1 MFTLII
7 KVVLLNKTGL
17 THIMKIKKKI
27 TLGIMLMGCLA
38 LCSCEGPEGPQGVK
52 GDQGPQGIQG
62 SKGDT
67 GATGAVGATGA
78 TGATGAAG
86 PQGATGATGAVGPQG
101 PAGPKGDTGATGATG
116 AVGATGPV
124 GPQGPAG
131 PAGGSGTGTST
142 NVIYSDWFT
151 PAFVDWQKITEK
163 SYSYNI
169 IEVKITQDI
178 IDKGVVLAYSR
189 QVASGPAYLLPMM
202 LETNSGLTNYNI
214 AAALGKISITFTE
227 LLDIQG
233 RPATGLQY
241 RYVIIPGGVKSRAN
255 IDYTNFDEVA
265 KAFGIPR

>member
-1 MFTLII
+1 M
-7 KVVLLNKTGL
+7 V
-17 THIMKIKKKI
+17 
-27 TLGIMLMGCLA
+27 LMGCLA

-62 SKGDT
+62 PKGDT
-67 GATGAVGATGA
+67 GTTGAVGATGA
-78 TGATGAAG
+78 TGAVG

-101 PAGPKGDTGATGATG
+101 ATGPKGDTGATGATG
-116 AVGATGPV
+116 SQGPV

-131 PAGGSGTGTST
+131 SSGTGTT
-142 NVIYSDWFT
+142 INVIYSDWFT

-163 SYSYNI
+163 SYLYSI
-169 IEVKITQDI
+169 LEAKITQDI

-202 LETNSGLTNYNI
+202 LETSSGLTNYNI
-214 AAALGKISITFTE
+214 AAALGKVNITFAE

>member
-1 MFTLII
+1 MEI
-7 KVVLLNKTGL
+7 KRKV
-17 THIMKIKKKI
+17 
-27 TLGIMLMGCLA
+27 TLGIMLMGYLA

-62 SKGDT
+62 PTGAT

-78 TGATGAAG
+78 TGATGAIG
-86 PQGATGATGAVGPQG
+86 PTGATGAV
-101 PAGPKGDTGATGATG
+101 GATGATG
-116 AVGATGPV
+116 AVGATGATGATGLQGPKGDTGATGAT

-131 PAGGSGTGTST
+131 PAGGSGTGTT
-142 NVIYSDWFT
+142 INVIYSDWFT

-163 SYSYNI
+163 SYLYSI
-169 IEVKITQDI
+169 IEAKITQDI

-189 QVASGPAYLLPMM
+189 QSVGGPAYLLPMM
-202 LETNSGLTNYNI
+202 LETSSGLTNYNI
-214 AAALGKISITFTE
+214 AAALGKVNITFSE

-233 RPATGLQY
+233 KPTTGLQY

-255 IDYTNFDEVA
+255 IDYTNFDDVA

>member
-1 MFTLII
+1 
-7 KVVLLNKTGL
+7 
-17 THIMKIKKKI
+17 MKINRKI
-27 TLGIMLMGCLA
+27 TLGIVLMGCLA
-38 LCSCEGPEGPQGVK
+38 LVSCEGPEGPQGAK

-62 SKGDT
+62 VTGATGVIGATGATGGVGAT

-78 TGATGAAG
+78 TGIA
-86 PQGATGATGAVGPQG
+86 GATGAIGPQG
-101 PAGPKGDTGATGATG
+101 NKGDTGATGIAGATG
-116 AVGATGPV
+116 AT

-131 PAGGSGTGTST
+131 PAGGSGTGTAI

-151 PAFVDWQKITEK
+151 PAFVDWQKVTEK
-163 SYSYNI
+163 SYLYSI
-169 IEVKITQDI
+169 IETKITQDI

-214 AAALGKISITFTE
+214 AAALGKVNITFTE

-233 RPATGLQY
+233 KPATGLQY

>member
-1 MFTLII
+1 ME
-7 KVVLLNKTGL
+7 
-17 THIMKIKKKI
+17 IKKKI
-27 TLGIMLMGCLA
+27 TLGIILMGCLA

-62 SKGDT
+62 ITGATGTIGATGATGGVGAT

-78 TGATGAAG
+78 TGIA
-86 PQGATGATGAVGPQG
+86 GATGATGPQG
-101 PAGPKGDTGATGATG
+101 NKGDTGAAGATG
-116 AVGATGPV
+116 AT

-131 PAGGSGTGTST
+131 PAGGSGTGTVI
-142 NVIYSDWFT
+142 NVIYSDWLT

-163 SYSYNI
+163 SYLYSV
-169 IEVKITQDI
+169 IETKITQDI

-214 AAALGKISITFTE
+214 AAALGKVNFTFTE

-233 RPATGLQY
+233 KPATGLQY

-265 KAFGIPR
+265 KAFGIPK

>member
-1 MFTLII
+1 
-7 KVVLLNKTGL
+7 
-17 THIMKIKKKI
+17 MKINRKI
-27 TLGIMLMGCLA
+27 TLGIVLMGCLA
-38 LCSCEGPEGPQGVK
+38 LVSCEGPEGPQGAK

-62 SKGDT
+62 VTGATGVIGATGATGGVGAT

-78 TGATGAAG
+78 TGIA
-86 PQGATGATGAVGPQG
+86 GATGATGPQG
-101 PAGPKGDTGATGATG
+101 NKGDTGATGIAGATG
-116 AVGATGPV
+116 AT

-131 PAGGSGTGTST
+131 PAGGSGTGTAI

-151 PAFVDWQKITEK
+151 PAFVDWQKVTEK
-163 SYSYNI
+163 SYLYSI
-169 IEVKITQDI
+169 IETKITQDI

-214 AAALGKISITFTE
+214 AAALGKVNITFTE

-233 RPATGLQY
+233 KPATGLQY

>member
-1 MFTLII
+1 M
-7 KVVLLNKTGL
+7 V
-17 THIMKIKKKI
+17 
-27 TLGIMLMGCLA
+27 LMGCLA

-62 SKGDT
+62 PKGDT
-67 GATGAVGATGA
+67 GTTGAVGATGA
-78 TGATGAAG
+78 TGATGAVG

-101 PAGPKGDTGATGATG
+101 ATGPKGDTGATGATG
-116 AVGATGPV
+116 SQGPV

-131 PAGGSGTGTST
+131 SSGTGTT
-142 NVIYSDWFT
+142 INVIYSDWFT

-163 SYSYNI
+163 SYLYSI
-169 IEVKITQDI
+169 LEAKITQDI

-202 LETNSGLTNYNI
+202 LETSSGLTNYNI
-214 AAALGKISITFTE
+214 AAALGKVNITFAE

>member
-1 MFTLII
+1 
-7 KVVLLNKTGL
+7 
-17 THIMKIKKKI
+17 MKINRKI
-27 TLGIMLMGCLA
+27 TLGIVLMGCLA
-38 LCSCEGPEGPQGVK
+38 LVSCEGPEGPQGAK

-62 SKGDT
+62 VTGATGVIGATGATGGVGAT

-78 TGATGAAG
+78 TGIA
-86 PQGATGATGAVGPQG
+86 GATGATGPQG
-101 PAGPKGDTGATGATG
+101 NKGDTGATGIAGATG
-116 AVGATGPV
+116 AT

-131 PAGGSGTGTST
+131 LAGGSGTGTAI

-151 PAFVDWQKITEK
+151 PAFVDWQKVTEK
-163 SYSYNI
+163 SYLYSI
-169 IEVKITQDI
+169 IETKITQDI

-214 AAALGKISITFTE
+214 AAALGKVNITFTE

-233 RPATGLQY
+233 KPATGLQY